1 MYLYL
6 LLPQRMCP
14 TCPIPSMT
22 VTATANAATAMQNV
36 SYLLSSSGLVP
47 ALLTSLLGDEVA
59 AMMPGHGVYPIPA
72 SLRRW
77 VVCGGRGGRRA
88 GACTCMAPK
97 PSCMHLH
104 GLLNPHACTC
114 MAP

>member
-47 ALLTSLLGDEVA
+47 ALLLLLLLLLLPCRMCPTCSTRPALLTSLLLLLLLLLPCR
-59 AMMPGHGVYPIPA
+59 MCPTCSTRPA
-72 SLRRW
+72 WSPP
-77 VVCGGRGGRRA
+77 C
-88 GACTCMAPK
+88 
-97 PSCMHLH
+97 
-104 GLLNPHACTC
+104 
-114 MAP
+114 